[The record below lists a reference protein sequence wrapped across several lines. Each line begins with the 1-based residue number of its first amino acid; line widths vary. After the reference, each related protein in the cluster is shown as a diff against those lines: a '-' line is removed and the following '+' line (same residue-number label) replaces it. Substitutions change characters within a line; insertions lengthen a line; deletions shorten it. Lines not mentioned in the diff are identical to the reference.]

1 MIRRP
6 PRSTLFPYTTLFR
19 SFFSGSIHDVA
30 CCDRQL
36 SASNVTALYG
46 AGQRAA
52 QVVSSVTRPS
62 GKTYATI
69 SYAANSGVVSQV
81 VDENGGTWKI
91 APATAA
97 GSSQVF
103 ASSVLAGGPAD
114 YWRVGDAGGAT
125 CVHQIPH
132 GVL

>member
-19 SFFSGSIHDVA
+19 SFFSGSISDVA
-30 CCDRQL
+30 FYDRQL

-52 QVVSSVTRPS
+52 QGGSSVTRPS

-69 SYAANSGVVSQV
+69 SYAPNSGVVSQV
-81 VDENGGTWKI
+81 VDENGGTRKYAQ
-91 APATAA
+91 APAA
-97 GSSQVF
+97 GSSQWSDRLGLDGLRPRCLMR
-103 ASSVLAGGPAD
+103 A
-114 YWRVGDAGGAT
+114 WRA
-125 CVHQIPH
+125 
-132 GVL
+132 

>member
-19 SFFSGSIHDVA
+19 SFFSGSISDVA
-30 CCDRQL
+30 FYDRQL

-81 VDENGGTWKI
+81 VDENGGTGRSHR
-91 APATAA
+91 PPPP
-97 GSSQVF
+97 
-103 ASSVLAGGPAD
+103 GPARCSHRR
-114 YWRVGDAGGAT
+114 YWQAPPPTTRCPARS
-125 CVHQIPH
+125 
-132 GVL
+132 